1 MIFVKPTGQKESS
14 AKRITNDNFSQIK
27 SEQQF
32 LS

>member
-1 MIFVKPTGQKESS
+1 MIFVKPTGQKES